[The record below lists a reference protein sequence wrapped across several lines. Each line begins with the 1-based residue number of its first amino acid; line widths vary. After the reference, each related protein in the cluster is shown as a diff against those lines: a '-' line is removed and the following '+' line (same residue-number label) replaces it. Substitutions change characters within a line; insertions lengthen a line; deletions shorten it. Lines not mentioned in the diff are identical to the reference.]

1 MIANVITAVCFLGGG
16 TLAFTAGAGLQ
27 RFDSVF
33 ARMHSATKPATL
45 GLVLIMVG
53 AAFQMDAVGDVF
65 KLLIVLVLQFVT
77 APVGAHL
84 LGRSAYSTGRHLNP
98 DTAVDELAD
107 TALR

>member
-1 MIANVITAVCFLGGG
+1 MIADVITAVCLLGGG
-16 TLAFTAGAGLQ
+16 LLALTAGAGLQ

-53 AAFQMDAVGDVF
+53 AAFQMEAVGDVF
-65 KLLIVLVLQFVT
+65 KLLTVLVLQFVT

-84 LGRSAYSTGRHLNP
+84 LGRSAYGSGHHLNP
-98 DTAVDELAD
+98 ETAVDDLAD
-107 TALR
+107 AALR